1 MKKEGNV
8 RLFSEFPGITTA
20 AWVEKINSDLKGNE
34 FPKKLIWNTEEGID
48 VKPFYRN
55 EDNASLGY
63 LASVSNMRNSGNA
76 PNEWIICQD
85 VFPGNN
91 ILDSNKRIRA
101 ALKGGAQAIRIYLTD
116 FPQPSSEILQSLLN
130 GVHLGETELLF
141 KGSIDADLLYSRL
154 CELAKS
160 SGVDPF
166 NLKGSLGADPFGKMA
181 ATGAP
186 VSSLESIGK
195 LLKRVNFH
203 SPEMRVVEIDGGLMH
218 NSGSTL
224 VQELGLSMAIASE
237 YMALLTGQGI
247 DPAKIASSMR
257 LNLAVGS
264 NYFME
269 IAKLR
274 AARILWARIG
284 QAYGINLSTGEIR
297 IHSTSS
303 EWNLTLYDPYIN
315 MVRGTTEAMS
325 SVLGGADMVSVLP
338 YDYSYGRSTVFS
350 DRIARNVQLILR
362 EETYLDRV
370 TDPASGSYYIENLTD
385 SVGEK
390 SWELFREVELKGG
403 FRKAFISGFIQDKIV
418 ASRRRK
424 IERLASGETR
434 ILGTNAFPDFNEM
447 ILEKLKESGSVEQDG
462 MESPGTETGSG
473 KTAGTQFQSLK
484 PLRVSSIFEEVRIE
498 TEKSSLRPRVL
509 LCKFGN
515 QAWSTARASFSGN
528 FFACAG
534 YEILDHPAFST
545 LEACKRAA
553 IENKADIVVLCSSD
567 NEYSEIAPDIIQAL
581 KELSIVV
588 VAGYP
593 ASSINALRLAGVDH
607 FIHVKS
613 NLLETL
619 KEFNKTLL

>member
-1 MKKEGNV
+1 
-8 RLFSEFPGITTA
+8 
-20 AWVEKINSDLKGNE
+20 
-34 FPKKLIWNTEEGID
+34 
-48 VKPFYRN
+48 
-55 EDNASLGY
+55 
-63 LASVSNMRNSGNA
+63 
-76 PNEWIICQD
+76 
-85 VFPGNN
+85 
-91 ILDSNKRIRA
+91 
-101 ALKGGAQAIRIYLTD
+101 
-116 FPQPSSEILQSLLN
+116 
-130 GVHLGETELLF
+130 
-141 KGSIDADLLYSRL
+141 
-154 CELAKS
+154 
-160 SGVDPF
+160 
-166 NLKGSLGADPFGKMA
+166 
-181 ATGAP
+181 
-186 VSSLESIGK
+186 
-195 LLKRVNFH
+195 
-203 SPEMRVVEIDGGLMH
+203 
-218 NSGSTL
+218 
-224 VQELGLSMAIASE
+224 
-237 YMALLTGQGI
+237 
-247 DPAKIASSMR
+247 
-257 LNLAVGS
+257 
-264 NYFME
+264 
-269 IAKLR
+269 
-274 AARILWARIG
+274 
-284 QAYGINLSTGEIR
+284 
-297 IHSTSS
+297 
-303 EWNLTLYDPYIN
+303 